1 MTYKSD
7 EEIKREVLRELRWDT
22 RVDETEVGVIVHKG
36 IVTLTGWV
44 DCYAKKLAAQEAAHR
59 VHGVCDVAN
68 EIDVKLSGDLVRTDA
83 DIAKTLRRVF
93 EWNVPVPAERIHST
107 VSDGWV
113 TLSGTVDYLSEREDA
128 ERAVRHLAGVK
139 GVTNQL
145 VVAEQEIEPEEVRSI
160 IEAALERRADR
171 AAQRIKVTVVEG
183 AVTLSGVVRN
193 WAEKRALIGAVSH
206 APGVH
211 TVHDH
216 LRIDPYQVAAAH
228 GR

>member
-1 MTYKSD
+1 MTYKTD
-7 EEIKREVLRELRWDT
+7 EEIKQEVLRELHWDT

-44 DCYAKKLAAQEAAHR
+44 DSYAKKLAAQEAAHR

-68 EIDVKLSGDLVRTDA
+68 EIEVKLPGDLVRTDA
-83 DIAKTLRRVF
+83 DIAKAVRRAF
-93 EWNVPVPAERIHST
+93 EWDVLVPAEQIHST
-107 VSDGWV
+107 VSDGWI
-113 TLSGTVDYLSEREDA
+113 TLTGTVDYLSEREDA
-128 ERAVRHLAGVK
+128 ERAVRRLPGVK
-139 GVTNQL
+139 GVLNKL

-171 AAQRIKVTVVEG
+171 EAQRIKVTVVKG

-193 WAEKRALIGAVSH
+193 WAEKRAIVGAVSH
-206 APGVH
+206 APSVH

-216 LRIDPYQVAAAH
+216 LRIDPYHVAAAR